1 MATHLLMVQG
11 YTEFECFRYPKSRP
25 CKLLILRVLDVVF
38 QQGFSV
44 PPANGACCGQAGLS
58 EPVCNQCADGSPLPH
73 CLKPDLGDAAL
84 QHIWAGNSVGWQER
98 TPGLCGARGPRATRL
113 RCGLPSMLNPRVV
126 VGAWDEFRT
135 RARLHLVAVTSV
147 GQRCVRGA

>member
-1 MATHLLMVQG
+1 M
-11 YTEFECFRYPKSRP
+11 
-25 CKLLILRVLDVVF
+25 LR
-38 QQGFSV
+38 
-44 PPANGACCGQAGLS
+44 
-58 EPVCNQCADGSPLPH
+58 NQCADGSPLPH